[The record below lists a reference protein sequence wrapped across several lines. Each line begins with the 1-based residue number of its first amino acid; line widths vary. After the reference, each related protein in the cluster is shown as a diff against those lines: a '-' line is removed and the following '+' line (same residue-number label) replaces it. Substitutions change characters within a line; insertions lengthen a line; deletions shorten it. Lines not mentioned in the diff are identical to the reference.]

1 MRPSCGRQS
10 GASVAEPA
18 VKRPVLETLPRSF
31 WRTDLLPGWLR
42 KLALYGVCVLIA
54 AGVVYVLAKV
64 LALLAPV
71 VLAIAAA
78 VLLAALFGPLVE
90 WSSDRG
96 TPRWLAA
103 LLAVIGGIAVVA
115 GTLALAGVA
124 AANEFDRLV
133 DRAASGIEEIR
144 NWLVEGPLGLDEEQL
159 SGAVDQ
165 LVQRLQNAGPASLA
179 GAATVLEI
187 VGSALLALVL
197 LFFLLK
203 DGPMGWRWM
212 LGAFGDRD
220 RGRADRAGR
229 AGWRTLTGYVRG
241 IVVIA
246 AIDAIG
252 IGIALALIGVPLAV
266 PLALLTFF
274 ACFVPIL
281 GATLAGALCVLVA
294 LAANGLTD
302 ALLVLAAVILVQ
314 QAEGNLLEP
323 LIMGRA
329 VRLHP
334 AIVLLAVAAGTLIA
348 GVSGALLATPVV
360 AVAYRMVLAAR
371 EPAVSLD
378 KPAPAPG

>member
-1 MRPSCGRQS
+1 
-10 GASVAEPA
+10 
-18 VKRPVLETLPRSF
+18 
-31 WRTDLLPGWLR
+31 
-42 KLALYGVCVLIA
+42 
-54 AGVVYVLAKV
+54 
-64 LALLAPV
+64 
-71 VLAIAAA
+71 
-78 VLLAALFGPLVE
+78 
-90 WSSDRG
+90 
-96 TPRWLAA
+96 
-103 LLAVIGGIAVVA
+103 
-115 GTLALAGVA
+115 
-124 AANEFDRLV
+124 
-133 DRAASGIEEIR
+133 
-144 NWLVEGPLGLDEEQL
+144 
-159 SGAVDQ
+159 
-165 LVQRLQNAGPASLA
+165 
-179 GAATVLEI
+179 
-187 VGSALLALVL
+187 VL

-203 DGPMGWRWM
+203 DGPMGWSWF

-220 RGRADRAGR
+220 RADRAGR
-229 AGWRTLTGYVRG
+229 AGWRTLSGYVRG

-252 IGIALALIGVPLAV
+252 IGVALALIGVPLAV

-302 ALLVLAAVILVQ
+302 ALLVLAAVIIVQ

-334 AIVLLAVAAGTLIA
+334 AVILLAVAAGTLIA

-378 KPAPAPG
+378 KPAPG